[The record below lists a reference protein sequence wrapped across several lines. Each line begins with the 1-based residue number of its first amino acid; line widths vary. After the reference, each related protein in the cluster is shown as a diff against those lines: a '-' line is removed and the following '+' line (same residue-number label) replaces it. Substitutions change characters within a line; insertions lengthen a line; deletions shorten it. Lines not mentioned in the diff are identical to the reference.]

1 MKLRNVLLL
10 VVLGLTIPDADAQTE
25 TILHVF
31 VGSAND
37 GLYPKGTLVEGDD
50 GNFYGTTF
58 GGGNTNSFS
67 SWIGC
72 GTVFRISPSG
82 THTSLYFFG
91 TSPSDGSQPVAGL
104 VKGSDGNFYGT
115 TQRGGTNAIG
125 SGGLG
130 TVFRISP
137 GGSYTNL
144 YSFPGYAGDGYFPQ
158 AGLVQGSDGNFYGTT
173 YGGGTN
179 GYGIVFRI
187 SPDGKEE
194 TVCTFVVWA
203 GNGGYTVPGV
213 VQGSEGDFYGTTV
226 NGGTGTT
233 CFAGCGTVF
242 RISPSGSFTNLHSF
256 VGYPSDGANPYAG
269 LIQGSDGY
277 FYGTTYERDDFPG
290 HAPMEGTVFKISAS
304 GAFMTMYSFPQGA
317 NPKAALAQG
326 SDGSFYGTTS
336 SGGLGVAGT
345 VFRLTLVPQ
354 KPALTLTGRTLNLTW
369 NTEVGRVCQLQY
381 TSDLSSA
388 NWTNLGSPFTATRAT
403 FSATE
408 SVLNAPQ
415 RFYRLAL
422 LP

>member
-1 MKLRNVLLL
+1 VFKINAA
-10 VVLGLTIPDADAQTE
+10 GALTSLYSFPGVNDDGADPDA
-25 TILHVF
+25 
-31 VGSAND
+31 
-37 GLYPKGTLVEGDD
+37 GLVQGGD
-50 GNFYGTTF
+50 GNFYGTAAY
-58 GGGNTNSFS
+58 GGTNGN
-67 SWIGC
+67 
-72 GTVFRISPSG
+72 GTVFKISANG
-82 THTSLYFFG
+82 TLANLYSFTG
-91 TSPSDGSQPVAGL
+91 GNDGANPTAKLAQGNDGS
-104 VKGSDGNFYGT
+104 FYGT
-115 TQRGGTNAIG
+115 TSQGGAHG
-125 SGGLG
+125 SG
-130 TVFRISP
+130 TVFKISAT
-137 GGSYTNL
+137 GALTSL
-144 YSFPGYAGDGYFPQ
+144 YSFTGGADGADPAG
-158 AGLVQGSDGNFYGTT
+158 GLVQGSDGSFYGTT
-173 YGGGTN
+173 GSGGIFEGVLVSVWTGTN
-179 GYGIVFRI
+179 YGSSWVTN
-187 SPDGKEE
+187 SL
-194 TVCTFVVWA
+194 
-203 GNGGYTVPGV
+203 
-213 VQGSEGDFYGTTV
+213 
-226 NGGTGTT
+226 
-233 CFAGCGTVF
+233 GTVF
-242 RISPSGSFTNLHSF
+242 KISATGVLTTLYAFTGGSDG
-256 VGYPSDGANPYAG
+256 GYPQTA
-269 LIQGSDGY
+269 LVQGSDGY